1 MNKNVNINELKE
13 EKKKATTWKQD
24 VEIAGNQ
31 FLYPWKDIT
40 TLLGAISIPYIN
52 KGLANLS
59 AIQNTNNI
67 YESSLKM
74 LQLENTPI
82 LKDLSA
88 NGILTGISYFLLLY
102 GLSKPY
108 MLNSKAKDC
117 RDLKITDNHTEN
129 GNTIIPIRDVKSF
142 KNPSTRKLI
151 CYSNGVLPE
160 DFEEDNKLARLSKKW
175 KKFVIDVED
184 YKEDKLIINYKKHKS
199 NKMLFWK
206 NEYLLKDDFKI
217 ILGINDKGEKKIL
230 DFNII
235 PHITISSASG
245 GGKTTLFKSI
255 FMQSYLKDA
264 KIIIAD
270 FKGGLDFNKGWDR
283 LDKERCKIITDVD
296 TLWDY
301 VSYDLPDIANE
312 RKALLNRYNCES
324 AKEYNEKIEK
334 GEIVG
339 EKIQRIVIGLD
350 EAAQVFIKSK
360 NKDEEEKLQQ
370 IRGKIETISSLYRA
384 ININLVISTQVPSSS
399 VLTEAVRHNSVLR
412 ICGRANKILSQVA
425 IEKDIASTISANDR
439 GRFATNEDKDCFFQG
454 YLFYE
459 KDVFPELKENK

>member
-1 MNKNVNINELKE
+1 MNNNKNINEVKE
-13 EKKKATTWKQD
+13 EKKKATTWEQD

-40 TLLGAISIPYIN
+40 ALLGTLSIPYIN

-59 AIQNTNNI
+59 AIQSANNI
-67 YESSLKM
+67 YGSSLKM
-74 LQLENTPI
+74 LQLENIPI
-82 LKDLSA
+82 LKELSA
-88 NGILTGISYFLLLY
+88 NGMLTGISYFLLLY
-102 GLSKPY
+102 ALSKPY
-108 MLNSKAKDC
+108 TLNKKARDC

-142 KNPSTRKLI
+142 KNPGVRKLI
-151 CYSNGVLPE
+151 CYSNGVLVK
-160 DFEEDNKLARLSKKW
+160 DFEEDDKLERLSKKW
-175 KKFVIDVED
+175 KRFVIDVED
-184 YKEDKLIINYKKHKS
+184 YKEDKLVINYKKHKS
-199 NKMLFWK
+199 NKMLFWE
-206 NEYLLKDDFKI
+206 NDYLLKDDFKI
-217 ILGINDKGEKKIL
+217 ILGLNDKGEKKIL

-255 FMQSYLKDA
+255 FMQSYLKGA

-283 LDKERCKIITDVD
+283 LDKERCKIITDID
-296 TLWDY
+296 TLWGY
-301 VSYDLPDIANE
+301 VNYDLPDIATE
-312 RKALLNRYNCES
+312 RKALLNKYHCES

-339 EKIQRIVIGLD
+339 EKIQRIVFGLD

-360 NKDEEEKLQQ
+360 NKNDEDKLQQ
-370 IRGKIETISSLYRA
+370 IREKIETISSLYRA
-384 ININLVISTQVPSSS
+384 INVNLVISTQVPSSS
-399 VLTEAVRHNSVLR
+399 VLTEAIRHNAVLR

-459 KDVFPELKENK
+459 KDVFPELTENK

>member
-1 MNKNVNINELKE
+1 MMNKLLKNALIGVTAVGIV
-13 EKKKATTWKQD
+13 ATAFIGITFSKYTNKISGD
-24 VEIAGNQ
+24 GETEIAKWSFKVNEETEE
-31 FLYPWKDIT
+31 FATIK
-40 TLLGAISIPYIN
+40 
-52 KGLANLS
+52 LAE
-59 AIQNTNNI
+59 T
-67 YESSLKM
+67 YDKSSLLNGKIAPGSSGSFD
-74 LQLENTPI
+74 LIIDATDSEVGVKYEVDFQNETNKPSN
-82 LKDLSA
+82 LKF
-88 NGILTGISYFLLLY
+88 IY
-102 GLSKPY
+102 
-108 MLNSKAKDC
+108 
-117 RDLKITDNHTEN
+117 N
-129 GNTIIPIRDVKSF
+129 GNTLDSI
-142 KNPSTRKLI
+142 
-151 CYSNGVLPE
+151 E
-160 DFEEDNKLARLSKKW
+160 DLDDYFTD
-175 KKFVIDVED
+175 VIDVED
-184 YKEDKLIINYKKHKS
+184 YKSNKLIINYKKHKS
-199 NKMLFWK
+199 NKID
-206 NEYLLKDDFKI
+206 YLLKDDFKI

-255 FMQSYLKDA
+255 FMQSYLKGA

-283 LDKERCKIITDVD
+283 LGKERCKIITDVK

-324 AKEYNEKIEK
+324 AKEYNEKIDK

-370 IRGKIETISSLYRA
+370 IRGKIENISSLYRA

-399 VLTEAVRHNSVLR
+399 VLTEAVRHNAVLR